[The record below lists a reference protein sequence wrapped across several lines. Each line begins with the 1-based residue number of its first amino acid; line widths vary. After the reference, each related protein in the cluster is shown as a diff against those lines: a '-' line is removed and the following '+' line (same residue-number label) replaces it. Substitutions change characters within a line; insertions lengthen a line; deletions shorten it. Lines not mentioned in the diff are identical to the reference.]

1 MISREEALAQINYL
15 EKELFNVAPLPLEEK
30 NFPHGFNIQIR
41 EGGRN
46 TKWLKITPE
55 QLKMIEDVLLG
66 VPKKYLTD
74 L

>member
-15 EKELFNVAPLPLEEK
+15 EEELFNVAPVPLNEE

-46 TKWLKITPE
+46 TKWLNITAQ
-55 QLKMIEDVLLG
+55 QLKLIEQVLLG
-66 VPKKYLTD
+66 VPEQQLKG
-74 L
+74 

>member
-15 EKELFNVAPLPLEEK
+15 EKELFNVAPLPLEEM
-30 NFPHGFNIQIR
+30 NFPYGFNIQIR

>member
-15 EKELFNVAPLPLEEK
+15 EEELFTVAPLSLNKE
-30 NFPHGFNIQIR
+30 NFPHGFNVQIR

-46 TKWLKITPE
+46 TKWLRITPE

-66 VPKKYLTD
+66 VPREYLTVA
-74 L
+74 